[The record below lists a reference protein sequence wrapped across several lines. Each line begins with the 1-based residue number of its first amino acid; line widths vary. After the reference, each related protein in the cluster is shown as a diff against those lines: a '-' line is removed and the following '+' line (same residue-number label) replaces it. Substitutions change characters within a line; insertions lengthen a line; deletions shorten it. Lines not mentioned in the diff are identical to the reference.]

1 MKKYIG
7 SILSLFIAGLCF
19 TACDNDALDGMQG
32 VYADMQSYTSQ
43 EATVQPTTKLKK
55 GVKALN
61 VDIKDVKGTAIQIS
75 FGSTEWILPA
85 ASYTVAETVANKTC
99 VVKVNGEAMKSGD
112 IDVSLIGGKYYLNG
126 LFANAAGQRVKLNYV
141 GELAFV
147 VGQDDPE
154 ASGYMMM
161 IDEQPVTS
169 YDWATGQTT
178 VFPGVT
184 KYSVSVTSPE
194 GATTLYLDLINASGN
209 TATGIVGT
217 YTVQGNAHDAWL
229 CDNGWVNPAYNV
241 AGGSYYVDASGVKQ
255 YITSGQ
261 IEVSTAMSSEGAAL
275 FTLVAKN
282 LGTTTADGKTT
293 STTGSFSVK
302 FASLMQATGT
312 ELRDQ
317 TIESKVL
324 GRTMKY
330 SVYLPKG
337 YDKSKEYPV
346 LYMLH
351 GANGSN
357 NDWLNGGKINA
368 NASTAASDGTA
379 PEMIVI
385 CPDCGGDN
393 FYCDNYKGNDIKY
406 MTYFFTEFLPTVE
419 NLYAVKKDRA
429 SRAIGGLSMGG
440 FGSLYYGLLHPEMFS
455 YVYACSPATYIDGA
469 PNLYDLLSKAD
480 VSKLPG
486 ITIEIG
492 TEDFLYESA
501 GSFKQALDAKK
512 VPNEYITRAGTHDWP
527 FWAACTPKI
536 MKKLGE
542 VWQ

>member
-32 VYADMQSYTSQ
+32 VYADMQNYTSQ

-85 ASYTVAETVANKTC
+85 ASYAVAETVANKTC

-275 FTLVAKN
+275 FNLVAKN

-317 TIESKVL
+317 TIKSTVL

-492 TEDFLYESA
+492 TEDFLFQSA
-501 GSFKQALDAKK
+501 GSFKQALDANK

>member
-7 SILSLFIAGLCF
+7 SIFSLFIAGLCF

-32 VYADMQSYTSQ
+32 VYADMQNYTSQ
-43 EATVQPTTKLKK
+43 EAIVQPTTKLKK

-61 VDIKDVKGTAIQIS
+61 VDIKDVKGTTIQVS

-317 TIESKVL
+317 TIKSTVL

-469 PNLYDLLSKAD
+469 PNLYELLSKAD

>member
-32 VYADMQSYTSQ
+32 VYADMQIYTSQ

-112 IDVSLIGGKYYLNG
+112 IDVSLIEGKYYLNG

-217 YTVQGNAHDAWL
+217 YTVKGNAHDAWL
-229 CDNGWVNPAYNV
+229 CDNGWVNPAYNA

-275 FTLVAKN
+275 FNLVAKN

-317 TIESKVL
+317 TIKSTVL

-357 NDWLNGGKINA
+357 NDWLNGGKINV

-393 FYCDNYKGNDIKY
+393 FYCDNYNGNDIKY

-469 PNLYDLLSKAD
+469 PNLYELLSKAD

-492 TEDFLYESA
+492 TEDFLFQSA
-501 GSFKQALDAKK
+501 DYFKQALDANK

-527 FWAACTPKI
+527 FWVACTPKI

>member
-7 SILSLFIAGLCF
+7 SIFSLFIAGLCF

-32 VYADMQSYTSQ
+32 VYADMQNYTSQ
-43 EATVQPTTKLKK
+43 EAIVQPTTKLKK

-61 VDIKDVKGTAIQIS
+61 VDIKDVKGTVIQVS

-317 TIESKVL
+317 TIKSTVL

-351 GANGSN
+351 GADGSN
-357 NDWLNGGKINA
+357 NDWLNGGKINV

-429 SRAIGGLSMGG
+429 SRAIGGLSMGV

-469 PNLYDLLSKAD
+469 PNLYELLSKAD

-492 TEDFLYESA
+492 TEDFLFQSA
-501 GSFKQALDAKK
+501 GSFKQALDANK

>member
-85 ASYTVAETVANKTC
+85 ASYAVAETVANKTC

-275 FTLVAKN
+275 FNLVAKD
-282 LGTTTADGKTT
+282 LGTTTADGKTI

-317 TIESKVL
+317 TIKSTVL

-357 NDWLNGGKINA
+357 NDWLNGGKINV
-368 NASTAASDGTA
+368 NASNAASEGTA

>member
-85 ASYTVAETVANKTC
+85 ASYAVAETVANKTC

-317 TIESKVL
+317 TIKSTVL

-368 NASTAASDGTA
+368 NASTAASEGTA

-492 TEDFLYESA
+492 TEDFLYQSA

>member
-7 SILSLFIAGLCF
+7 SIFSLFIAGLCF

-32 VYADMQSYTSQ
+32 VYADMQNYTSQ
-43 EATVQPTTKLKK
+43 EAIVQPTTKLKK

-61 VDIKDVKGTAIQIS
+61 VDIKDVKGTTIQVS

-275 FTLVAKN
+275 FNLVAKD
-282 LGTTTADGKTT
+282 LGTTTADGKTI

-492 TEDFLYESA
+492 TEDFLFQSA
-501 GSFKQALDAKK
+501 GSFKQALDANK

>member
-85 ASYTVAETVANKTC
+85 ASYAVAETVANKTC

-194 GATTLYLDLINASGN
+194 GATTLYLDLINAPGK

-492 TEDFLYESA
+492 TEDFLYQSA

>member
-1 MKKYIG
+1 
-7 SILSLFIAGLCF
+7 
-19 TACDNDALDGMQG
+19 MQG
-32 VYADMQSYTSQ
+32 VYADMQNYTSQ
-43 EATVQPTTKLKK
+43 EAIVQPTTKLKK

-61 VDIKDVKGTAIQIS
+61 VDIKDVKGTTIQVS

-275 FTLVAKN
+275 FNLVAKD
-282 LGTTTADGKTT
+282 LGTTTADGKP
-293 STTGSFSVK
+293 S
-302 FASLMQATGT
+302 AP
-312 ELRDQ
+312 R
-317 TIESKVL
+317 
-324 GRTMKY
+324 
-330 SVYLPKG
+330 
-337 YDKSKEYPV
+337 
-346 LYMLH
+346 
-351 GANGSN
+351 
-357 NDWLNGGKINA
+357 
-368 NASTAASDGTA
+368 AASQ
-379 PEMIVI
+379 
-385 CPDCGGDN
+385 
-393 FYCDNYKGNDIKY
+393 
-406 MTYFFTEFLPTVE
+406 
-419 NLYAVKKDRA
+419 
-429 SRAIGGLSMGG
+429 LS
-440 FGSLYYGLLHPEMFS
+440 LL
-455 YVYACSPATYIDGA
+455 
-469 PNLYDLLSKAD
+469 
-480 VSKLPG
+480 
-486 ITIEIG
+486 
-492 TEDFLYESA
+492 
-501 GSFKQALDAKK
+501 
-512 VPNEYITRAGTHDWP
+512 R
-527 FWAACTPKI
+527 
-536 MKKLGE
+536 
-542 VWQ
+542 

>member
-7 SILSLFIAGLCF
+7 SIFSLFIAGLCF

-32 VYADMQSYTSQ
+32 VYADMQNYTSQ
-43 EATVQPTTKLKK
+43 EAIVQPTTKLKK

-61 VDIKDVKGTAIQIS
+61 VDIKDVKGAVIQIS

-154 ASGYMMM
+154 ASGYMMV
-161 IDEQPVTS
+161 IDEQPV
-169 YDWATGQTT
+169 YDWTTGQATMI
-178 VFPGVT
+178 PGVK

-194 GATTLYLDLINASGN
+194 GATTLYLDLINAPGK

-229 CDNGWVNPAYNV
+229 CDNGWVVPEYNM
-241 AGGSYYVDASGVKQ
+241 AGGSYYVDDSGVKQ

-275 FTLVAKN
+275 FNLVAKN

-302 FASLMQATGT
+302 FASLMEATGT

-317 TIESKVL
+317 TIKSTVL

-357 NDWLNGGKINA
+357 NDWLNGGKINV

-393 FYCDNYKGNDIKY
+393 FYCDNYNGNDIKY
-406 MTYFFTEFLPTVE
+406 MTYFFTEFMPTVE
-419 NLYAVKKDRA
+419 NLYAVKKDRT

-492 TEDFLYESA
+492 TEDFLFQSA
-501 GSFKQALDAKK
+501 GNFKQALDANK
-512 VPNEYITRAGTHDWP
+512 VPNEYITRSGTHDWP

>member
-7 SILSLFIAGLCF
+7 SIFSLFIAGLCF

-32 VYADMQSYTSQ
+32 VYADMQNYTSQ
-43 EATVQPTTKLKK
+43 EAIVQPTTKLKK

-61 VDIKDVKGTAIQIS
+61 VDIKDVKGTTIQVS

-275 FTLVAKN
+275 FNLVAKN

-317 TIESKVL
+317 TIKSTVL

-469 PNLYDLLSKAD
+469 PNLYELLSKAD

-492 TEDFLYESA
+492 TEDFLFQSA
-501 GSFKQALDAKK
+501 GSFKQALDANK

>member
-32 VYADMQSYTSQ
+32 VYADMQNYTSQ

-61 VDIKDVKGTAIQIS
+61 VDIKDVKGTTIQVS

-169 YDWATGQTT
+169 YDWTTGQATMI
-178 VFPGVT
+178 PGVT

-194 GATTLYLDLINASGN
+194 GATTLYLDLINAPGK

-229 CDNGWVNPAYNV
+229 CDNGWVVPDYNMS
-241 AGGSYYVDASGVKQ
+241 GGSYYVDASGVKQ

-275 FTLVAKN
+275 FSLVAKN
-282 LGTTTADGKTT
+282 LGTTTADGKNT

-317 TIESKVL
+317 TIKSTVL

-492 TEDFLYESA
+492 TEDFLFQSA
-501 GSFKQALDAKK
+501 GSFKQALDANK

>member
-85 ASYTVAETVANKTC
+85 ASYAVAETVANKTC

-317 TIESKVL
+317 TIKSTVL

-357 NDWLNGGKINA
+357 NDWLNGGKINV
-368 NASTAASDGTA
+368 NASNAASEGTA

-385 CPDCGGDN
+385 CPDCGGNN
-393 FYCDNYKGNDIKY
+393 FYCDNYGGNDIKY

>member
-7 SILSLFIAGLCF
+7 SIFSLFIAGLCF

-32 VYADMQSYTSQ
+32 VYADMQNYTSQ
-43 EATVQPTTKLKK
+43 EAIVQPTTKLKK

-61 VDIKDVKGTAIQIS
+61 VDIKDVKGTTIQVS

-112 IDVSLIGGKYYLNG
+112 IDVSLIEGKYYLNG

-178 VFPGVT
+178 VIPGVT

-229 CDNGWVNPAYNV
+229 CDNGWVVPNNNM

-275 FTLVAKN
+275 FNLVAKN

-317 TIESKVL
+317 TIKSTVL

-351 GANGSN
+351 GANGNN
-357 NDWLNGGKINA
+357 NDWLNDGKINA

-455 YVYACSPATYIDGA
+455 YVYACSPATSIDDA

-492 TEDFLYESA
+492 TEDFLFQST
-501 GSFKQALDAKK
+501 GSFKQALDANK
-512 VPNEYITRAGTHDWP
+512 VPNEYITRAGAHDWS

-542 VWQ
+542 VW